1 MNTQTTNAIH
11 EDADSFFMNNMAEV
25 SSGTDMLS
33 LIAQELEVV
42 GAETELLQSLLKD
55 TTMLHFFKISY
66 IDQRA
71 HYCFDVKD
79 HNDLAFSLSAPFAA
93 SNGSSVFYINS
104 NLFTAEL
111 TFEHFKNNL
120 NALIRVDQKLTPNS
134 SRKFYQEVFDTIQL
148 IKEKL

>member
-1 MNTQTTNAIH
+1 MNTQTTNVTH
-11 EDADSFFMNNMAEV
+11 EDADNFFMDDMADV
-25 SSGTDMLS
+25 LAGTDMLS
-33 LIAQELEVV
+33 LVAQKLEAE
-42 GAETELLQSLLKD
+42 GAETKLLQSLLKD

-71 HYCFDVKD
+71 HYCFDVKGRK
-79 HNDLAFSLSAPFAA
+79 DLAFSLSAPFAA

-104 NLFTAEL
+104 HLFTAEL

-120 NALIRVDQKLTPNS
+120 NALIGVDQKLTTEICS
-134 SRKFYQEVFDTIQL
+134 KFYQEVFDTIQL